1 MSLYGSQKISQIIR
15 LTFLNKKS
23 SPMLIPILV
32 FIIIV
37 VAVVSFLVRSYNQ
50 IIMLKNNA
58 DKAFANIDV
67 ILKQRADEVPNL
79 VQVVKA
85 TALNEN
91 TVLKE
96 LTALRTQY
104 HQSEKTN
111 DKVKIAGEIGGKMQ
125 SLLVS
130 VENYPEIK
138 ASQSYLDLQK
148 RLSEL
153 ENMISDRREYFNDSV
168 NLYNTGIEVFPDM
181 VFAKMMKYQKME
193 MLKFTEQEK
202 EYKGVRILN

>member
-1 MSLYGSQKISQIIR
+1 
-15 LTFLNKKS
+15 
-23 SPMLIPILV
+23 MLIPILV